1 MQLVNEYE
9 METGGWARAI
19 SDREKKRGWE
29 RSRGAGEEGRGK
41 KLLWGGEMR
50 QRQRE
55 RRGREEGRR

>member
-1 MQLVNEYE
+1 